1 MMKRQSFAL
10 SGLAIILA
18 GAIISPVL
26 MAPVLADAP
35 GVETLRPKEKRRIAV
50 LDFDFSSLSDTSFLS
65 GVYAGNAASKGVS
78 NLLTN
83 ELFKTGQFIVIE
95 RSRIDAVLAEQNLG
109 NSGRVEPTTA
119 AQIGRILG
127 VDAVLIGSV
136 TKFSVEGESR
146 SVGGFFGIGG
156 NQTKKTATVQIAA
169 RLISTATAEILAVGE
184 GAGESRKSD
193 SGGSIFGISTSS
205 NSSSDERLLGDAAGQ
220 AVTQL
225 ASQINS
231 AAPKLSS
238 LRPIAPTVDALV
250 ADITGSQVVI
260 NKGGR
265 DGFRPGMVLSV
276 ERVTKTVKDP
286 STGKVLRVVSQPIG
300 RIQLVEV
307 DPGSSV
313 GKVIAGKSGSIRVGD
328 RAKSA
333 E

>member
-1 MMKRQSFAL
+1 MIKRQKFAISALTIFL
-10 SGLAIILA
+10 S
-18 GAIISPVL
+18 GAIISPL
-26 MAPVLADAP
+26 LIAPVLADAP

-65 GVYAGNAASKGVS
+65 GVYAGNSASKGVS

-83 ELFKTGQFIVIE
+83 ELVKTGQYVVIE

-109 NSGRVEPTTA
+109 DSGRVEPTTA

-156 NQTKKTATVQIAA
+156 NQTKKTATVQIAG

-184 GAGESRKSD
+184 GAGQSQKSD
-193 SGGSIFGISTSS
+193 SGGTIFGITTSS
-205 NSSSDERLLGDAAGQ
+205 NSSSDERLLGDAATQ

-238 LRPIAPTVDALV
+238 IRPIAPTVDALV
-250 ADITGSQVVI
+250 ADITGNQVVI

-265 DGFRPGMVLSV
+265 DGFRPGMVLSI
-276 ERVTKTVKDP
+276 ERVSKTVKDP
-286 STGKVLRVVSQPIG
+286 VTGKVLRVVSQPIG

-307 DPGSSV
+307 DPSSSV
-313 GKVIAGKSGSIRVGD
+313 GKVIAGKGGSIRVGD

>member
-1 MMKRQSFAL
+1 MMKHPSLVL

-18 GAIISPVL
+18 SAVISPVL
-26 MAPVLADAP
+26 IAPVLADAP

-50 LDFDFSSLSDTSFLS
+50 LDFDFSNLSDTSFLS

-205 NSSSDERLLGDAAGQ
+205 NSSSDERLLGDAASQ

-276 ERVTKTVKDP
+276 ERVIKTVKDP

>member
-1 MMKRQSFAL
+1 MIKLQSFAL

-26 MAPVLADAP
+26 IAPALADAP

-156 NQTKKTATVQIAA
+156 NQTKKTATVQIAG

-250 ADITGSQVVI
+250 ADITGNQVVI

-286 STGKVLRVVSQPIG
+286 STGRVLRVVSQPIG
-300 RIQLVEV
+300 RVQLVEV

>member
-1 MMKRQSFAL
+1 MMKHPSFAL

-50 LDFDFSSLSDTSFLS
+50 LDFDFSNLSDTSFLS

-156 NQTKKTATVQIAA
+156 NQTKKTATVQIAG

-205 NSSSDERLLGDAAGQ
+205 NSSSDERLLGDAASQ

>member
-1 MMKRQSFAL
+1 MIKRQKFAISALTIFL
-10 SGLAIILA
+10 S
-18 GAIISPVL
+18 GAIISPL
-26 MAPVLADAP
+26 FIAPVLADAP

-50 LDFDFSSLSDTSFLS
+50 LDFDFSNLSDTSFLS

-83 ELFKTGQFIVIE
+83 ELVKTGQFVVIE

-109 NSGRVEPTTA
+109 DSGRVEPTTA

-136 TKFSVEGESR
+136 TKFSVEGETR

-156 NQTKKTATVQIAA
+156 NQTKKTATVQIAG

-184 GAGESRKSD
+184 GSGQSRKSD
-193 SGGSIFGISTSS
+193 SGGTIFGITTSS
-205 NSSSDERLLGDAAGQ
+205 NSSSDERLLGDAATQ

-238 LRPIAPTVDALV
+238 IRPIAPTVDALV
-250 ADITGSQVVI
+250 ADITGNQVVI

-265 DGFRPGMVLSV
+265 DGFRPGMVLSI
-276 ERVTKTVKDP
+276 ERVSKTVKDP
-286 STGKVLRVVSQPIG
+286 VTGKVLRVVSQPIG

-313 GKVIAGKSGSIRVGD
+313 GKVIAGKGGSIRVGD

>member
-1 MMKRQSFAL
+1 MIKRQKFAISALTIFL
-10 SGLAIILA
+10 S
-18 GAIISPVL
+18 GAIISPL
-26 MAPVLADAP
+26 LIAPVLADAP

-50 LDFDFSSLSDTSFLS
+50 LDFDFSNLSDTSFLS

-83 ELFKTGQFIVIE
+83 ELVKTGQFVVIE

-109 NSGRVEPTTA
+109 DSGRVEPTTA

-156 NQTKKTATVQIAA
+156 NQTKKTATVQIAG
-169 RLISTATAEILAVGE
+169 RLVSTATAEILAVAE
-184 GAGESRKSD
+184 GAGQSRKND
-193 SGGSIFGISTSS
+193 SGGSIFGITTSS
-205 NSSSDERLLGDAAGQ
+205 NSSSDERLLGDAATQ

-238 LRPIAPTVDALV
+238 IRPIAPTVDALV
-250 ADITGSQVVI
+250 ADITGNQVVI

-265 DGFRPGMVLSV
+265 DGFRPGMVLSI
-276 ERVTKTVKDP
+276 ERVSKTVKDP
-286 STGKVLRVVSQPIG
+286 VTGKVLRVVSQPIG

-313 GKVIAGKSGSIRVGD
+313 GKVIAGKGGSIRVGD